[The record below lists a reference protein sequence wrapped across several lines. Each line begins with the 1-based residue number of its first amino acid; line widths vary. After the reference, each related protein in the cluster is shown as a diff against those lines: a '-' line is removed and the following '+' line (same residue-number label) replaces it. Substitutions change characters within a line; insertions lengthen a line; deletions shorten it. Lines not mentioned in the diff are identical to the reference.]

1 MRMANRERD
10 VSVKDLQDRRQDMDM
25 NLIKGELRTPLKVKQ
40 ISEEQY
46 SSSPRDGI
54 RDAFSLMH
62 AQGNP
67 LRRRRGASQL
77 PKLTGAARER
87 FKIQKKRVE
96 QWQASESVD
105 STAAARKRENKK
117 LKSMRKKQRRAQ
129 RARLAAEEATN
140 ALKVPN
146 KIIPL
151 RSGRVYDRSMAREGN
166 TAPGSTLRPCSET
179 VPSINKVLNHM
190 TFQDTEE
197 EIGRGVQGVHNMGMK
212 APLTSREGQCSPTT
226 VQSYT
231 TQRGQDKQDR
241 RRPTL
246 VLKNHDLA
254 ATKYK
259 VLVDYE
265 LPEGDA
271 RLDWDTDYIRQLFGE
286 IA

>member
-1 MRMANRERD
+1 MANRESN
-10 VSVKDLQDRRQDMDM
+10 VSVKNMHDRRQGMDM
-25 NLIKGELRTPLKVKQ
+25 KLIKGEVRTPSKLEPM
-40 ISEEQY
+40 SEGQY

-54 RDAFSLMH
+54 RNAFTLMRT
-62 AQGNP
+62 QGHP
-67 LRRRRGASQL
+67 LRRCTGANQL

-87 FKIQKKRVE
+87 FKIQKRRIE

-117 LKSMRKKQRRAQ
+117 LRSMRKKQRRAQ
-129 RARLAAEEATN
+129 RARLAAEEAAN

-151 RSGRVYDRSMAREGN
+151 RSGRVYDRSMAGEGN

-179 VPSINKVLNHM
+179 VPSTNKVLNHM

-241 RRPTL
+241 RRP
-246 VLKNHDLA
+246 NA
-254 ATKYK
+254 G
-259 VLVDYE
+259 
-265 LPEGDA
+265 P
-271 RLDWDTDYIRQLFGE
+271 
-286 IA
+286 